1 MMRADNTETGDEDA
15 SGRRSSTG
23 SQDSEEADMPH
34 EDGATKG
41 SLKTSS
47 DNEKHLSASERKRN
61 REKQRRNKLNQGL
74 DELASLLYKIDPS
87 LQTYS
92 EAPPS
97 HLSSSQGG
105 WPMDFPPKDGSQT
118 ITNRVELINCALK
131 MLKQLHRENEQRKKF
146 LEDLA
151 KAGLISLAHIDA
163 ALSNKPTM
171 PAPASA
177 SVLLN
182 QQQQDSPLIG
192 GSFPTAAANSFVVP
206 GAPRGGIQTTQRGAV
221 PPPPPTSGIIRSQS
235 GGPEE
240 EMGSDSTTRPSLL
253 ERRLEGEPRGLAG
266 MDAGSSVRQGRL
278 LLNQQLAQTGAG
290 GQQAAL
296 LSLLQS
302 HPGFMGVPGATG
314 ADPQTTAARTGTTAA
329 MMWPSLG
336 PAERG
341 RLLAAGGQSLMP
353 STGSLESPSLLHQ
366 LNLTQAATGRR
377 PASQSP
383 FLSDHAAGG
392 AGIVSDDSL
401 SHGVARSMAVAAATE
416 ESVSQSSPASNAL
429 PQPSLDQS
437 SAVARASHAF
447 LDSPGT
453 VPLPNTGAGTFFLDN
468 PLLKKQQ
475 DALSL
480 RKRALTAAM
489 SGGDEFQMDR
499 AGLGAILEAQGRGRG
514 SVAMGGV
521 PDTQLQTAKKAKLS
535 APSPL
540 GKDSPPHTG

>member
-240 EMGSDSTTRPSLL
+240 EMVSLIN
-253 ERRLEGEPRGLAG
+253 
-266 MDAGSSVRQGRL
+266 DL
-278 LLNQQLAQTGAG
+278 LPDCVVH
-290 GQQAAL
+290 
-296 LSLLQS
+296 LQEN
-302 HPGFMGVPGATG
+302 
-314 ADPQTTAARTGTTAA
+314 
-329 MMWPSLG
+329 L
-336 PAERG
+336 
-341 RLLAAGGQSLMP
+341 
-353 STGSLESPSLLHQ
+353 LLHQ
-366 LNLTQAATGRR
+366 AHIRAYAPTISEEVAQWPTHVMLKA
-377 PASQSP
+377 
-383 FLSDHAAGG
+383 AAGQQRYSREG
-392 AGIVSDDSL
+392 ARILKTLGIHISLSVYIVDSPSTYGTFDSL
-401 SHGVARSMAVAAATE
+401 RISFNM
-416 ESVSQSSPASNAL
+416 
-429 PQPSLDQS
+429 
-437 SAVARASHAF
+437 
-447 LDSPGT
+447 
-453 VPLPNTGAGTFFLDN
+453 
-468 PLLKKQQ
+468 
-475 DALSL
+475 
-480 RKRALTAAM
+480 
-489 SGGDEFQMDR
+489 
-499 AGLGAILEAQGRGRG
+499 
-514 SVAMGGV
+514 
-521 PDTQLQTAKKAKLS
+521 
-535 APSPL
+535 
-540 GKDSPPHTG
+540 